1 MYSVNSDI
9 FTTTNSN
16 TNTNANNSIIDDTKY
31 EVKNCVIINL
41 DTRPDL
47 WKSTEQF
54 RNKWTSYG
62 KIVERIP
69 GVSFKNKTHVDN
81 DFIKSSRIKLDGRW
95 FRQNK
100 EELLG
105 EFGCYM
111 GHYNCWKYVAD
122 KKLDSCL
129 ILEDGIIF
137 LQQNFENLSIDKNL
151 DMLYIN
157 EEMTID
163 SNNNNKIFTG
173 YGLQGYI
180 VTQKGANKLLE
191 KCESLFYPID
201 TQIRTLC
208 NTKDVKGDV
217 INIPFVKRNNNRI
230 SSIDGKQTDNT
241 ISDLNNKQNENTVI
255 YRLLYN
261 LLEKNVNLDDY
272 I

>member
-1 MYSVNSDI
+1 MYSVNADI
-9 FTTTNSN
+9 FNSTTNSN
-16 TNTNANNSIIDDTKY
+16 TNKDSTKY
-31 EVKNCVIINL
+31 QVKNCAIINL

-47 WKSTEQF
+47 WQTLEQF
-54 RNKWTSYG
+54 RNNWTSYG

-69 GVSFKNKTHVDN
+69 GVSFKNKTHVVN

-111 GHYNCWKYVAD
+111 GHYNSWKYVVD
-122 KKLDSCL
+122 KKLESCL
-129 ILEDGIIF
+129 ILEDGINF
-137 LQQNFENLSIDKNL
+137 LQQNFENLYIDKNL

-157 EEMTID
+157 EEMTMEVH
-163 SNNNNKIFTG
+163 NKIFTG

-180 VTQKGANKLLE
+180 VTQKGAKKLLE

-201 TQIRTLC
+201 TQVRTLC
-208 NTKDVKGDV
+208 NTKEVKGDV
-217 INIPFVKRNNNRI
+217 INRPFVKRNNNRI

-241 ISDLNNKQNENTVI
+241 IGNLNDKQNENTII

-261 LLEKNVNLDDY
+261 LLDKNVNLDDY

>member
-9 FTTTNSN
+9 FTTTNA
-16 TNTNANNSIIDDTKY
+16 NTNAIIDDSKY

-69 GVSFKNKTHVDN
+69 GVSFKNKTHVVN

-137 LQQNFENLSIDKNL
+137 LQQNFENLFIDKNL

-180 VTQKGANKLLE
+180 VTQKGAKKLLE

-217 INIPFVKRNNNRI
+217 IKMPWVKRNNNRI